1 MDVETLFSQLEF
13 NSGELPEDAL
23 VDAMDQQ
30 ASILPLFL
38 EELRC
43 AAADPVALL
52 NKGESYIRHIYAMY
66 FLAQF
71 RAVAAYPLLVD
82 FVATP
87 GEIVMDLTGN
97 VVTEDLGRM
106 LASLCHGNTEPI
118 KRLIENP
125 EVNEWVRSAALDAL
139 LVLFVEGQLDRDA
152 IIEYLGELFLLKVE
166 RKPNYLW
173 SAMVSA
179 ACDLYPEEL
188 VKEIRQAYD
197 RGLVDPV
204 DVSYSEV
211 EEILKA
217 GKERALEDTLKYQKG
232 MIGNVIEEMGW
243 WACFRESDEEDSV
256 DMDPFVFDDDFYL
269 PTVNTVVR
277 PMPKIGRNDPCPCGS
292 GKKYKK
298 CCLDRDSL
306 FH

>member
-13 NSGELPEDAL
+13 NTGELPEDAL

-87 GEIVMDLTGN
+87 GEIVMDLTGS

-106 LASLCHGNTEPI
+106 LASVCHGNTEPI

-152 IIEYLGELFLLKVE
+152 IIEYLGELFLVKVE

-173 SAMVSA
+173 SAMVNA

-188 VKEIRQAYD
+188 VNEIRQAYE
-197 RGLVDPV
+197 RGLVNPG
-204 DVSYSEV
+204 DVGYSEV
-211 EEILKA
+211 EAILKT
-217 GKERALEDTLKYQKG
+217 GKAKALEDTRKFQKG

-269 PTVNTVVR
+269 PTVKTVVR
-277 PMPKIGRNDPCPCGS
+277 PVPKIGRNDPCPCGS

-298 CCLDRDSL
+298 CCLNRDSL

>member
-13 NSGELPEDAL
+13 NTGELPEDAL

-87 GEIVMDLTGN
+87 GEIVMNLAGD
-97 VVTEDLGRM
+97 VVSEDLCRM

-139 LVLFVEGQLDRDA
+139 LVLYVEGQLDRDA
-152 IIEYLGELFLLKVE
+152 IIEYLGELFLVKVE

-197 RGLVDPV
+197 RGLVDPGNV
-204 DVSYSEV
+204 GYSEV
-211 EEILKA
+211 EAILKA
-217 GKERALEDTLKYQKG
+217 GKAKALEDTLKYQKG

-243 WACFRESDEEDSV
+243 WACFRKCDEEDSV
-256 DMDPFVFDDDFYL
+256 DTDPFVVDDDFFL
-269 PTVNTVVR
+269 PTVKTVVR
-277 PMPKIGRNDPCPCGS
+277 SGPKIGRNDPCPCGS

-298 CCLDRDSL
+298 CCLDRDSF